1 MNHGKCLEKYGQS
14 LKFWVFIAACAY
26 SAYNLYFAVYGLEFG
41 LGLTHD
47 SYVYGLISKNPW
59 WWGVMYYG
67 SEGLFDSIAGI
78 VRALAGLF
86 LVYCAFLFWR
96 KRDLTLIQIK
106 GKLNVAIILEAAY
119 FLCLIPSII
128 AAFAYNLT
136 NEYLFYFD
144 HTPPALL
151 LYVTA
156 LPCLAI
162 VLVIPPLLLKLRAK
176 IKQNAPILE
185 ITKWAYLT
193 GVGYLLTVF
202 WFSYS
207 MAWAGSMV
215 PYARAQLQYGLR
227 FLLEPANLSNFVVT
241 VFGLLAIA
249 IASLA
254 IALPVIRKHTAPNL
268 TQIGAL
274 VTVFGAY
281 FVFNILYYYLTG
293 GYAAHPSVWYEII
306 GPLHNPDLWCV
317 SLVLVGLAMMAYGR
331 LFTSN
336 KFQRQSA

>member
-1 MNHGKCLEKYGQS
+1 MNQGKWYEEYGQS
-14 LKFWVFIAACAY
+14 LKFWVFLAACAY
-26 SAYNLYFAVYGLEFG
+26 FAYSLYFAVYGLEFG
-41 LGLTHD
+41 VGLAND

-86 LVYCAFLFWR
+86 AVYCAFLYWR
-96 KRDLTLIQIK
+96 KKDLTLIQIK
-106 GKLNVAIILEAAY
+106 SKLGAAILLEAAY

-136 NEYLFYFD
+136 NDYLFYFD

-156 LPCLAI
+156 LPCSAI
-162 VLVIPPLLLKLRAK
+162 VLVVPPLLLKLRAK
-176 IKQNAPILE
+176 INQNSPTTE
-185 ITKWAYLT
+185 ITKWTYLT
-193 GVGYLLTVF
+193 SIGYLFTVF

-215 PYARAQLQYGLR
+215 PYIRAHLQYGTR
-227 FLLEPANLSNFVVT
+227 FLLEPANLANFIVT
-241 VFGLLAIA
+241 VFGLLTIA
-249 IASLA
+249 VAVFA
-254 IALPVIRKHTAPNL
+254 IALPAIRKRTAPNL
-268 TQIGAL
+268 MQIGAL

-281 FVFNILYYYLTG
+281 FIFNIVYYYLTG

-317 SLVLVGLAMMAYGR
+317 SFVLLGLPMIVYGR
-331 LFTSN
+331 SN
-336 KFQRQSA
+336 EHKNRKQ